1 MIQTTHSILAGYIYK
16 GHQPA
21 SMGSRRV
28 VSSMAY
34 LNKALEHLE
43 EKKTENSTSEVIQ
56 AWKSL
61 SFYIWDNQEGALTT
75 RFVALQCI
83 APVH

>member
-1 MIQTTHSILAGYIYK
+1 MIQTTHSILASYIYK

-43 EKKTENSTSEVIQ
+43 EKKQRTAHQKWYKPEKVWAFIPGITKKEP
-56 AWKSL
+56 WL
-61 SFYIWDNQEGALTT
+61 PGL
-75 RFVALQCI
+75 
-83 APVH
+83 

>member
-1 MIQTTHSILAGYIYK
+1 MIQTTRSILASYIYK

-43 EKKTENSTSEVIQ
+43 EKKQRTAHQ
-56 AWKSL
+56 K
-61 SFYIWDNQEGALTT
+61 
-75 RFVALQCI
+75 
-83 APVH
+83 

>member
-1 MIQTTHSILAGYIYK
+1 MIQTTRSILASYIYK

-43 EKKTENSTSEVIQ
+43 EKKQRSVSCIIRSDTSLK
-56 AWKSL
+56 KSEL
-61 SFYIWDNQEGALTT
+61 LYLG
-75 RFVALQCI
+75 
-83 APVH
+83 

>member
-1 MIQTTHSILAGYIYK
+1 MIQTTHSILASYIYK

-43 EKKTENSTSEVIQ
+43 EKKTKNSTSEVIQ
-56 AWKSL
+56 A
-61 SFYIWDNQEGALTT
+61 
-75 RFVALQCI
+75 
-83 APVH
+83 

>member
-1 MIQTTHSILAGYIYK
+1 MIQTTHSILASYIYK

-43 EKKTENSTSEVIQ
+43 ERKKKEQHIRSDTSLK
-56 AWKSL
+56 KSEL
-61 SFYIWDNQEGALTT
+61 LYLG
-75 RFVALQCI
+75 
-83 APVH
+83 